1 MNAAYQMEMQKE
13 MMEHHAD
20 MAENMYG
27 GEGLEFE
34 GPDFEDGMFGY
45 GMSGMGM
52 SGMGMGMGAGYGMS
66 SGMGMGAGMGM
77 GRGYGM
83 AQTVVPVTG
92 VRYKLKPYTYKY
104 TYPVWSQIP
113 RWHSLKPH
121 TTTHALVDAPPETHT
136 AATRKSLMF
145 PRPSQRLL
153 KRPSPFQLKLTSPT
167 CLADATLPVLIAAE
181 ADDQCPLP
189 LLAAALATLRLLT
202 AADCLP
208 QNGLTKGR
216 PETSIM
222 VLSDI
227 HSKRFLEF
235 KPPPVYVKSFL
246 CFSFFFGSENFS
258 ISL

>member
-153 KRPSPFQLKLTSPT
+153 KRPSPFQLKLMSPT
-167 CLADATLPVLIAAE
+167 CLAVATLPV
-181 ADDQCPLP
+181 
-189 LLAAALATLRLLT
+189 LT

-222 VLSDI
+222 VLSDT

-235 KPPPVYVKSFL
+235 KPPPVYVKIIS
-246 CFSFFFGSENFS
+246 CFSAFWGSENFS

>member
-104 TYPVWSQIP
+104 EYPVW
-113 RWHSLKPH
+113 K
-121 TTTHALVDAPPETHT
+121 PETKMAFQQT
-136 AATRKSLMF
+136 TYNNPCATGCSSRNPHCCHKEVTYV
-145 PRPSQRLL
+145 PKTVP
-153 KRPSPFQLKLTSPT
+153 K
-167 CLADATLPVLIAAE
+167 VVEE
-181 ADDQCPLP
+181 A
-189 LLAAALATLRLLT
+189 
-202 AADCLP
+202 
-208 QNGLTKGR
+208 
-216 PETSIM
+216 
-222 VLSDI
+222 
-227 HSKRFLEF
+227 
-235 KPPPVYVKSFL
+235 
-246 CFSFFFGSENFS
+246 
-258 ISL
+258 